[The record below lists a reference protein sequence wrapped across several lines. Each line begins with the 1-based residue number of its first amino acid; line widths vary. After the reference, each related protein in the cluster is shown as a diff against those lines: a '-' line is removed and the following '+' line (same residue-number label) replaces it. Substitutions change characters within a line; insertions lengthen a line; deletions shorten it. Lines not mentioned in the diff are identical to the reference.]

1 MTLKQCLAALALAA
15 LGAHAQADTYP
26 SRAVRIVVPYAPG
39 GAVDAVTRKIAQQLT
54 LQTGQAFVVENK
66 AGAASTIGA
75 GIVANAEP
83 DGYTLMTN
91 DTTFSLLP
99 FIFKTLPWGPKTGLA
114 PVSAF
119 MFAPMAVVVRAD
131 SPYRTLKDLL
141 DAARAHPGKITFG
154 TGGMGTSPH
163 FATEALGLAT
173 RTEML
178 HVPFKGAGEATIA
191 VLSGTIDFQIASTP
205 GIMSQVKGG
214 SVRLL
219 AISGDKRLEAI
230 PDVPT
235 FREAGVD
242 QDGVINFTG
251 LWAPK
256 GTPPAIMARLESEIG
271 RAMASADVR
280 AFANGLGAIPRALD
294 DKAFAKMLADN
305 GAIWASVARAIN
317 LRKQ

>member
-1 MTLKQCLAALALAA
+1 
-15 LGAHAQADTYP
+15 
-26 SRAVRIVVPYAPG
+26 
-39 GAVDAVTRKIAQQLT
+39 
-54 LQTGQAFVVENK
+54 
-66 AGAASTIGA
+66 
-75 GIVANAEP
+75 
-83 DGYTLMTN
+83 
-91 DTTFSLLP
+91 
-99 FIFKTLPWGPKTGLA
+99 
-114 PVSAF
+114 
-119 MFAPMAVVVRAD
+119 
-131 SPYRTLKDLL
+131 
-141 DAARAHPGKITFG
+141 
-154 TGGMGTSPH
+154 MGTSPH